1 MKIDKKISI
10 VTACFNEE
18 KKIKKTI
25 NSWLK
30 YFKQDLIFK
39 KFEIII
45 TDDGSHDE
53 TFNILKKLKKKIQK
67 LKYINS
73 KRIWEH
79 LLLLI
84 IQLKK
89 VNMSLY

>member
-53 TFNILKKLKKKIQK
+53 TFNILKKLKKKNTFTTK
-67 LKYINS
+67 NFES
-73 KRIWEH
+73 
-79 LLLLI
+79 LLSDFCP
-84 IQLKK
+84 
-89 VNMSLY
+89 V